1 MSGDHHHNHA
11 HITRSEANAS
21 TRLATGV
28 AVSMALLLIL
38 LKGYAWWGSGSV
50 ALLGSLADS
59 FLDLVTSSLMFIAV
73 RYASQPADDE
83 HRFGHGK
90 AEAVAAL
97 AQGGL
102 TTASAI
108 FLAYTSVQRFIAGKP
123 VEAPD
128 AGIIVSIIAII
139 TTLILV
145 LVQRRTIAKTGSVAI
160 QADHAH
166 YQGDVLLNAAV
177 ILALVL
183 ETYVHLRGADNLF
196 GLLIAAVILI
206 NGYRAARRAWDM
218 LMDKSW
224 PDAEQQELLELVMA
238 HDKVRHVHQLRA
250 RTSGLDKFVD
260 FHIWVDPEL
269 TVAEGH
275 RIAHEVQAS
284 LEAHFAHTDF
294 LIHVEP
300 DSPDERHDH

>member
-1 MSGDHHHNHA
+1 MSDAHDHGHISRGD
-11 HITRSEANAS
+11 ANAA
-21 TRLATGV
+21 TRLATTV

-38 LKGYAWWGSGSV
+38 LKGYAWLQSGSV

-59 FLDLVTSSLMFIAV
+59 FLDLVTSSVMFLAV

-97 AQGGL
+97 VQGGL

-108 FLAYTSVQRFIAGKP
+108 LLAYTSVQRFMAGQP
-123 VEAPD
+123 VHAPEE
-128 AGIIVSIIAII
+128 GIVVSVIAII

-145 LVQRRTIAKTGSVAI
+145 VVQKRVIAKTASVAI
-160 QADHAH
+160 EADHAH
-166 YQGDVLLNAAV
+166 YQGDILLNSAV

-183 ETYVHLRGADNLF
+183 ESYAHLRGADNLF
-196 GLLIAAVILI
+196 GIIIAAVILI

-224 PDAEQQELLELVMA
+224 PEEDQQKLLALVMA
-238 HDKVRHVHQLRA
+238 HSEVRHVHALRA
-250 RTSGLDKFVD
+250 RTSGLDRFVD
-260 FHIWVDPEL
+260 FHIWVDPML
-269 TVAEGH
+269 SVAEGH
-275 RIAHEVQAS
+275 RIAHEVEHA
-284 LEAHFAHTDF
+284 LEEAFAHTDF

-300 DSPDERHDH
+300 DSPEDRYDH